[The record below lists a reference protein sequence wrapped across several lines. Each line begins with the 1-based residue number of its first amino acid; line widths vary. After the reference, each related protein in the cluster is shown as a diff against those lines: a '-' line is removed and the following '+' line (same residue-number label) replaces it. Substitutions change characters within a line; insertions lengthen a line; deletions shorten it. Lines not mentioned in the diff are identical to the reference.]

1 MTTQVLIYERAVPI
15 SSDRHGNWSV
25 TGSNGYSFAR
35 NINAVPLLASE
46 FINAAVDGTIVFA
59 GEGEDVFP
67 SLILGVRSTNEMIDE
82 NGVWHGSY
90 VPAFLRRYPFIFSH
104 DEEAG
109 TFTLCIDEEFDGIN
123 DAGRGERLFDSDGER
138 TQYLNNML
146 QFVTDY
152 QTMFERTKLFCQRL
166 VQLGVLESGVAQFNL
181 PQGERASLGG
191 LSTINREK
199 LKAIDTETLQT
210 MLSTDELEL
219 CFVHL
224 QSLNNLT
231 SIAEKSV
238 NSSAADSA
246 APSKEDAVASKPAA
260 KTSKKSS

>member
-1 MTTQVLIYERAVPI
+1 MSTQVLIYERAVAI
-15 SSDRHGNWSV
+15 SAERHGNWSI
-25 TGSNGYSFAR
+25 TGVNGYGFAR

-46 FINAAVDGTIVFA
+46 FIPAAVDGTIVFA
-59 GEGEDVFP
+59 GEGDAVFP
-67 SLILGVRSTNEMIDE
+67 SLVLGVKDSNVMVDD
-82 NGVWHGSY
+82 NGAWRGSY

-104 DEEAG
+104 DDAAA
-109 TFTLCIDEEFDGIN
+109 TFTLCIDEEFEGIN
-123 DAGRGERLFDSDGER
+123 EDGRGERLFDAEGTR

-152 QTMFERTKLFCQRL
+152 QTMFERTKVFCKRL
-166 VQLGVLESGVAQFNL
+166 VDLGVLESGVAQFNL

-191 LSTINREK
+191 LSTINRDK
-199 LKAIDTETLQT
+199 LKAIDPETLQS

-219 CFVHL
+219 CFVHM

-238 NSSAADSA
+238 VGEA
-246 APSKEDAVASKPAA
+246 APEEEPAVAKKASR
-260 KTSKKSS
+260 KKS

>member
-15 SSDRHGNWSV
+15 SSERHGGWSV
-25 TGSNGYSFAR
+25 TGNNGYNFAR

-59 GEGEDVFP
+59 GEGDNVFP
-67 SLILGVRSTNEMIDE
+67 SLLLGVQGGNVLIGEDG
-82 NGVWHGSY
+82 NWQGAY

-109 TFTLCIDEEFDGIN
+109 TFTLCIDEEFEGIN
-123 DAGRGERLFDSDGER
+123 DSGRGERLFDSEGNR

-166 VQLGVLESGVAQFNL
+166 VQLGVLESGVAHFNL

-191 LSTINREK
+191 LSTINRDK
-199 LKAIDTETLQT
+199 LKEIDAETLQT

-231 SIAEKSV
+231 SLAEKSV
-238 NSSAADSA
+238 DHSTATAA
-246 APSKEDAVASKPAA
+246 APAKKDAVASKPAA
-260 KTSKKSS
+260 KGSKKAS